1 MQTLLKHMI
10 LQGQLSNQ
18 GVPLLIL
25 ITHTR
30 NFADVGFSEDIPHQ
44 SHPTCYQ

>member
-1 MQTLLKHMI
+1 MQTLSKHMV

-30 NFADVGFSEDIPHQ
+30 NFAAVGFSEDIPHQ